1 MKYVFNLSNTRSQS
15 ASNTHAGQFGGLRE
29 GTRSANGRRPTVRRI
44 KQVRLLS
51 AASGGCRDANAE
63 RSFHRKTIYTFL

>member
-44 KQVRLLS
+44 KQVRLLR
-51 AASGGCRDANAE
+51 GCRDANAE
-63 RSFHRKTIYTFL
+63 RSFHRETIYTFL